1 MSTHKEND
9 NNNMSQQKNSK
20 LFLIILLGTMSAFG
34 PFIIDLYLPSLPE
47 LKEYFNTTPALTQVS
62 LMTAMIGMAVGQL
75 ILGPVSDK
83 VGRKKPLVISLIIF
97 TLTSVA
103 LIFAPN
109 IHVLITL
116 RAIQGLSAA
125 GSVVLSRAIATDLY
139 RGRELGTFFALL
151 MTVHGIAPVIS
162 PMAGSF
168 LLTFT
173 DWHGVFVSLTILGLM
188 LLTAVLFYH
197 ESLPPEKRF
206 HTPLLQAFA
215 VYPTILRNKA
225 FMGFVAMQ
233 SLGFG
238 GLFSYISASPFIFQ
252 SSFNLSLLAFSLC
265 FGANGLGVMTGAN
278 VGNKLDGRLAVR
290 IGVSLFW
297 IATVYLACALNLHW
311 GVYFVEAGFFA
322 MTLSLGFIFPTVSMQ
337 AMSAERKNAGT
348 ASALVGFFPFFV
360 GAICSPL
367 VGIGDIFIATSIV
380 LVISSTLTALVYFK
394 VKDKMVFD

>member
-1 MSTHKEND
+1 
-9 NNNMSQQKNSK
+9 
-20 LFLIILLGTMSAFG
+20 
-34 PFIIDLYLPSLPE
+34 
-47 LKEYFNTTPALTQVS
+47 
-62 LMTAMIGMAVGQL
+62 MIGMAVGQL

-197 ESLPPEKRF
+197 ESL
-206 HTPLLQAFA
+206 A
-215 VYPTILRNKA
+215 VKHMAVPASSTVC
-225 FMGFVAMQ
+225 M
-233 SLGFG
+233 FG
-238 GLFSYISASPFIFQ
+238 GDPSFSKKKRTR
-252 SSFNLSLLAFSLC
+252 
-265 FGANGLGVMTGAN
+265 VE
-278 VGNKLDGRLAVR
+278 
-290 IGVSLFW
+290 
-297 IATVYLACALNLHW
+297 CA
-311 GVYFVEAGFFA
+311 A
-322 MTLSLGFIFPTVSMQ
+322 
-337 AMSAERKNAGT
+337 
-348 ASALVGFFPFFV
+348 
-360 GAICSPL
+360 
-367 VGIGDIFIATSIV
+367 
-380 LVISSTLTALVYFK
+380 
-394 VKDKMVFD
+394 

>member
-1 MSTHKEND
+1 
-9 NNNMSQQKNSK
+9 
-20 LFLIILLGTMSAFG
+20 MSAFG

-215 VYPTILRNKA
+215 VY
-225 FMGFVAMQ
+225 
-233 SLGFG
+233 
-238 GLFSYISASPFIFQ
+238 
-252 SSFNLSLLAFSLC
+252 
-265 FGANGLGVMTGAN
+265 
-278 VGNKLDGRLAVR
+278 
-290 IGVSLFW
+290 
-297 IATVYLACALNLHW
+297 LACALNLHW

>member
-1 MSTHKEND
+1 
-9 NNNMSQQKNSK
+9 
-20 LFLIILLGTMSAFG
+20 
-34 PFIIDLYLPSLPE
+34 
-47 LKEYFNTTPALTQVS
+47 
-62 LMTAMIGMAVGQL
+62 MTAMIGMAVGQL

-151 MTVHGIAPVIS
+151 MTVHGVAPVIS

-173 DWHGVFVSLTILGLM
+173 DWHSVFVSLTILGLA

-206 HTPLLQAFA
+206 HKPLLQALAGCFLTFPLLPSFSNQA
-215 VYPTILRNKA
+215 LTSLR
-225 FMGFVAMQ
+225 
-233 SLGFG
+233 
-238 GLFSYISASPFIFQ
+238 SP
-252 SSFNLSLLAFSLC
+252 LAF
-265 FGANGLGVMTGAN
+265 
-278 VGNKLDGRLAVR
+278 
-290 IGVSLFW
+290 
-297 IATVYLACALNLHW
+297 AL
-311 GVYFVEAGFFA
+311 
-322 MTLSLGFIFPTVSMQ
+322 
-337 AMSAERKNAGT
+337 ERM
-348 ASALVGFFPFFV
+348 
-360 GAICSPL
+360 
-367 VGIGDIFIATSIV
+367 V
-380 LVISSTLTALVYFK
+380 LR
-394 VKDKMVFD
+394 